1 MSASSLSRAAI
12 EPEPTFAAASS
23 EIAIGVCE
31 PQVPPQLFGFGAIG
45 IGALATGAAR
55 SLPEAVA
62 GGDQSACL
70 GRQDSNLRMSF

>member
-55 SLPEAVA
+55 SLPEA
-62 GGDQSACL
+62 DQSACL